1 MALRVGVGVGVVVRV
16 RVRVRVR
23 VPLHQPAVALCVVV
37 DRKGVGDRNTALAP
51 DLVRSWDRVRVR
63 AKEFAIAMPR
73 WRRTCDTPACG
84 APMGG
89 ESVALHLLRSPPAP
103 DWRAESCETPERG
116 SSRSRAA
123 LRAAA
128 P

>member
-1 MALRVGVGVGVVVRV
+1 MVRV

-23 VPLHQPAVALCVVV
+23 VPLHQPTVALCVVV
-37 DRKGVGDRNTALAP
+37 DRKGVGDRNAALAP
-51 DLVRSWDRVRVR
+51 DLVRSRNRVRVRVRVR
-63 AKEFAIAMPR
+63 ATMPR
-73 WRRTCDTPACG
+73 WRRTCDTPASG
-84 APMGG
+84 SPIGG
-89 ESVALHLLRSPPAP
+89 ESLALHLLRSPPAP
-103 DWRAESCETPERG
+103 DWREESCDTPECG